1 MRIKSLEDRIV
12 DTVAVIIVGIAAIC
26 CLYPIIYCAS
36 MSLSDN
42 DAIIKSSVRLLPQG
56 FNLESYKLVL
66 GDDNFLLYFKNS
78 IVQTV
83 LATVFS
89 VIGCM
94 TFGYVLTRKNFVFK
108 KALTVF
114 MLIPMMFGGGLIPS
128 YMLIK
133 SLGLYDTIWALILP
147 GFVSIWNAILARTFI
162 QTTIPD
168 DVIESAV
175 LDGAND
181 FQIFLR
187 IILPLSTTI
196 IAILALYAAVG
207 RWNDYFGPLVYL
219 PSKELKPLQLYL
231 KEVLSSAASTQA
243 LSGMLTPED
252 YVSNYVNGERIKYVL
267 IMVSTLPIIVVY
279 PFIQKYFVK
288 GVMLGSVKG

>member
-1 MRIKSLEDRIV
+1 MKIKSTEDRVVDIIAIV
-12 DTVAVIIVGIAAIC
+12 IVGVAAIC

-42 DAIIKSSVRLLPQG
+42 DAIIKSSVRLLPDG

-66 GDDNFLLYFKNS
+66 KDPNFLLYFKNS

-83 LATVFS
+83 LATVFH

-108 KALTVF
+108 KPLTAF
-114 MLIPMMFGGGLIPS
+114 MMIPMVFGGGLIPS

-147 GFVSIWNAILARTFI
+147 GFVSIWDSILARTYI
-162 QTTIPD
+162 QSTIPD
-168 DVIESAV
+168 DIIESAV

-181 FQIFLR
+181 FQIFCR
-187 IILPLSTTI
+187 IVIPLSTTI
-196 IAILALYAAVG
+196 MAILALYAAVG

-219 PSKELKPLQLYL
+219 PSKTLKPLALYL
-231 KEVLSSAASTQA
+231 KEVLTSGATTQA
-243 LSGMLTPED
+243 MSGMLTAED
-252 YVSNYVNGERIKYVL
+252 YVNNYVNGERIKYVL